1 MLLPVQ
7 LRNQPALPA
16 SSQTLDSPSGCVR
29 LNAAQKCSSALSS
42 SAWRFS
48 PERNHF
54 QVFRSDSGKSE
65 TLQTDTCAAQTSR
78 RDSGTHIG
86 FAAPQMRSSAA
97 DITTK
102 ATFGVHA
109 AAVGVHAASLP
120 SVSKKRE
127 VARTDPICQ
136 KT

>member
-16 SSQTLDSPSGCVR
+16 AKQTVDSPSGCVR
-29 LNAAQKCSSALSS
+29 LNAAQKCSSALVS

-54 QVFRSDSGKSE
+54 PVFRSDSGKGE
-65 TLQTDTCAAQTSR
+65 ILQTHTCAAQTSR
-78 RDSGTHIG
+78 RDSGTHRG
-86 FAAPQMRSSAA
+86 FAAPQMSS
-97 DITTK
+97 DITTI
-102 ATFGVHA
+102 ATSGVHA